1 MKTLTMTDEQFAS
14 LLSVLDY
21 VLDAERTSYEEW
33 CDMGNDPTNH
43 IWYHA
48 ADAASVLEQ
57 A

>member
-48 ADAASVLEQ
+48 ADAASVLET